1 VFFCALSLEIESI
14 LFAYYSHIKKEEGN
28 NMSKQLV
35 IAIDPGF
42 DSMKVIANGIHFKF
56 PFNAVETD
64 ERKMS
69 DYGGLRGFIRY
80 KDSSGATWRVGQYA
94 RSLMYENKGSQPD
107 DPLRGFYTEERFIS
121 AEATVGILSAIAK
134 AIDLTGLYNEQHD
147 LDIRLIVALPHAVR
161 DKYASTIVGMVAGE
175 QKYYMTFDDGE
186 ERQFRFTINENN
198 VKTVSQTIA
207 AILGET
213 SDDNG
218 FINAEKYVY
227 LSNGP
232 TLVID
237 GGYYT
242 VGLVPVSRGGSVDDS
257 RAESDTNHAMKNVNL
272 AIAKEIVEARP
283 DIKHYTVE
291 YLLSQGEGNIRYMDK
306 DTGKV
311 VNIDLG
317 AIREKKQQAV
327 CLNFIRYLNK
337 KYDNLIDFRY
347 ILVTGGTG
355 ACFFPQL
362 LSYYKST
369 GLMDDEHMLLTT
381 PVING
386 KQLPIEFSIAA
397 GAYKGLRGKI
407 NAAG

>member
-1 VFFCALSLEIESI
+1 
-14 LFAYYSHIKKEEGN
+14 
-28 NMSKQLV
+28 MSKQLL

-56 PFNAVETD
+56 PFSAVETD

-69 DYGGLRGFIRY
+69 DYGGLQGFIRY

-94 RSLMYENKGSQPD
+94 RSLMYEGKDAQSD
-107 DPLRGFYTEERFIS
+107 DPLRGFYTEARFIS
-121 AEATVGILSAIAK
+121 AEAGVGILSAIAK
-134 AIDLTGLYNEQHD
+134 AIELTGLYNEQRD

-161 DKYASTIVGMVAGE
+161 GKYASSIVGLVSGA
-175 QKYYMTFDDGE
+175 QKYFMTFDDGE
-186 ERQFRFTINENN
+186 ERLFRFTINEHN
-198 VKTVSQTIA
+198 VMTVSQTIA

-218 FINAEKYVY
+218 YIDEKRYIY

-242 VGLVPVSRGGSVDDS
+242 VGLVPVSRGGSVDDA

-272 AIAKEIVEARP
+272 AVAKEIAEARP

-291 YLLSQGEGNIRYMDK
+291 YLLSQGESRIRYMDK
-306 DTGKV
+306 DAGKV
-311 VNIDLG
+311 VNIDL
-317 AIREKKQQAV
+317 APIREQKIKTV
-327 CLNFIRYLNK
+327 CGSFIRYLNK
-337 KYDNLIDFRY
+337 KYDNLLDFRY

-355 ACFFPQL
+355 ASFFPQL
-362 LSYYKST
+362 LEYYKNT
-369 GLMDDEHMLLTT
+369 GLMDNEHMLLTS
-381 PVING
+381 PAISG
-386 KQLPIEFSIAA
+386 ESLPIEFSIAA
-397 GAYKGLRGKI
+397 GAYKGLRGKLK
-407 NAAG
+407 ATC